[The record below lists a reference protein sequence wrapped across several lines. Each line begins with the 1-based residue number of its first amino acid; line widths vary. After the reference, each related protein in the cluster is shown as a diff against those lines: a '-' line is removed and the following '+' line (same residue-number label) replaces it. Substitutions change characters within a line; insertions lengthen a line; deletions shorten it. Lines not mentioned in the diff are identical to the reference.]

1 MQQYLEAG
9 KVVTTHGVRGEMKL
23 ELWCDGVNFLKKV
36 GRLYPSAQG
45 GRAYKIVSIRAQ
57 GQMALLQLEGV
68 DDMDAARALR
78 GQVFYFDRNDATLP
92 AGRWYVADLIG
103 CEVRDADTGR
113 VYGVVTSVDH
123 PGAQDIYTVKAPNG
137 KEYMFPGVDAFLK
150 ERNPPEGYL
159 LVTPI
164 PGLLDHCH
172 QIRDYTLNK
181 QKQTDD
187 YPYGGGCG
195 MVLYAQPIAD
205 CLRAVQQEVASQG
218 RPAPHIVFLT
228 AGGQRYTEEH
238 AKRLAQY
245 DNLTLVCG
253 HYEGIDERVIDAFA
267 DEEIS
272 IGDYILT
279 GGELASLV
287 VADSVLRLKPGVLAE
302 QKGYEEES
310 YWDGLLEY
318 PQYTRPEV
326 WEGRAVPQVLLGG
339 DHQKIDAW
347 RGEQSRERTRLRR
360 PELYEKWCETHPV
373 TELPKWKR
381 GENMRLVKT
390 DEQFAA
396 AARIFVEGRRT
407 TCAENWTPEY
417 CASLNEEEYLLQ
429 LRQEKAAG
437 WVCYLHTTKDVPDG
451 IVSINHKVGH
461 IEHLFVTE
469 KARGRGIGMKM
480 LDFARKKLSE
490 HEHPVLSV
498 LNTNTRAIALYTRMG
513 WKLTSGTELE
523 FTPEQY
529 PAVVKKCALVWM
541 RYEGSAQK

>member
-1 MQQYLEAG
+1 MGMRVDIVTLFPEMCQQVLDASI
-9 KVVTTHGVRGEMKL
+9 L
-23 ELWCDGVNFLKKV
+23 
-36 GRLYPSAQG
+36 
-45 GRAYKIVSIRAQ
+45 GRAAK
-57 GQMALLQLEGV
+57 
-68 DDMDAARALR
+68 R
-78 GQVFYFDRNDATLP
+78 GYIET
-92 AGRWYVADLIG
+92 
-103 CEVRDADTGR
+103 
-113 VYGVVTSVDH
+113 
-123 PGAQDIYTVKAPNG
+123 
-137 KEYMFPGVDAFLK
+137 
-150 ERNPPEGYL
+150 
-159 LVTPI
+159 
-164 PGLLDHCH
+164 HCH

-205 CLRAVQQEVASQG
+205 CLRAVQQEVAAQG

-238 AKRLAQY
+238 ARRLAQY

-253 HYEGIDERVIDAFA
+253 HYEGIDERVIEAFA

-347 RGEQSRERTRLRR
+347 RGEQSRTRTRLRR
-360 PELYEKWCETHPV
+360 PELYEEWCESHPI

-381 GENMRLVKT
+381 NENVRLVKT
-390 DEQFAA
+390 EEQYRAA
-396 AARIFVEGRRT
+396 AELFAQGRQAICRD
-407 TCAENWTPEY
+407 CWTPEALARWPPEFFY
-417 CASLNEEEYLLQ
+417 DQ
-429 LRQEKAAG
+429 LKQEKKEGWAA
-437 WVCYLHTTKDVPDG
+437 YLHYTKDAADG
-451 IVSINHKVGH
+451 MIAVDHKTGR
-461 IEHLFVTE
+461 IEHLFIAE
-469 KARGRGIGMKM
+469 EMRGKGLGRK
-480 LDFARKKLSE
+480 LLEFARKKLPE
-490 HEHPVLSV
+490 HPHPVLTV
-498 LNTNTRAIALYTRMG
+498 LDQNTRALALYRRLG
-513 WKLTSGTELE
+513 WKECGVAAVFDPAKDDFSAVGSRLLE
-523 FTPEQY
+523 
-529 PAVVKKCALVWM
+529 M
-541 RYEGSAQK
+541 RYEGPAPEKTAPKAPEC